1 MTGAGDMTLSP
12 PRPNNASKSLSDY
25 EQEILELRSAMEQL
39 QMKLMEA
46 ERKLSN
52 QHGGQGDEDG
62 ASRRSSAS
70 ERQGI
75 AEAET
80 KQIMLRLLREEDILR
95 REQLESVSRQ
105 QCECAIAMQQQ
116 KLAAIED
123 LNERLLRDVV
133 HRCNVSV
140 SGPNVTTIDTGSN
153 TVSSPAPSTSS
164 SSGNNNNFVSPSS
177 TISSLSSKSGIG
189 GSVTVIT
196 PKGMP
201 TSPVQEAP
209 KTVDELLDS
218 LHSTPI

>member
-1 MTGAGDMTLSP
+1 MTLSA

-25 EQEILELRSAMEQL
+25 EQEILELRTAMEQL
-39 QMKLMEA
+39 QNKLREA
-46 ERKLSN
+46 ELKLEHQN
-52 QHGGQGDEDG
+52 QAGEDS
-62 ASRRSSAS
+62 ASRRSSTAS
-70 ERQGI
+70 ERQNI

-80 KQIMLRLLREEDILR
+80 KQIMLRLLREEDHLR

-123 LNERLLRDVV
+123 LNERLMRDV
-133 HRCNVSV
+133 HRHSNVSV
-140 SGPNVTTIDTGSN
+140 TLGGPNVTTIDTGSN
-153 TVSSPAPSTSS
+153 TVSSPTSS
-164 SSGNNNNFVSPSS
+164 SGGNFVSPSS
-177 TISSLSSKSGIG
+177 TISSLSSKSGNP

-196 PKGMP
+196 PIKSNATP
-201 TSPVQEAP
+201 RHDSP